1 MVHVFERQIGGRML
15 RIESGKLALQAGG
28 SVTVKYGDT
37 VLLVTATAAP
47 VTREG
52 IDFLPFTVDYEERLY
67 AAGKI
72 PGSFFRREGRPT
84 TEAILA
90 MRQVDRPL
98 RPLFPKHLRNEIQ
111 VVITSL
117 SADQENIPDI
127 LGIIGASA
135 AVSISEIP
143 FDGPVSGC
151 RIGYVNGELVVNPTF
166 QQLEDSA
173 LDLVIAGT
181 KDAVMMVEAGAS
193 EVSEALLLQALKLG
207 QIVNAEVV
215 ELQEDMVRQLGK
227 AKFKVPEKEH
237 ASKAVIDAVVSM
249 VNGRLESVMLD
260 ADDKADREGGIAR
273 LKADVV
279 ARLGQ
284 HDAKEVG
291 NAYEDLVKDVV
302 RSAIVHKG
310 IRPDGRKM
318 KEIRAISCEVGLL
331 PRTHGSGLF
340 TRGQTQVLSI
350 TTLGSMSQ
358 QQRLDTIGV
367 ADTKRY
373 MHHYNFPPYSTGEV
387 KRVGNPGRREIGH
400 GALAE
405 RALEPVLPSE
415 EEFPYVIRVVSEV
428 LGSNGSSSM
437 GSVCGSTL
445 SLMDAGVPIKKPV
458 AGVAMGLVKLESGEF
473 AVLTDIQG
481 MEDYLG
487 DMDFKVAGTA
497 DGVTALQ
504 MDIKVKGITFEVM
517 EHALDQA
524 KEGRMHILGKMNATI
539 SQARSELSKYAPR
552 ITRIMI
558 PTEKIGAVIGPG
570 GKTIRA
576 IAEETKATIDIEDDG
591 TVLVSSVSEEGS
603 RRAIQIIEG
612 LTKDVEVGTMYTGRV
627 TRIMT
632 FGAFVEIMPGK
643 EGLVHIS
650 ELAAE
655 RVGKVEDVV
664 NVGDEITVMVQELD
678 RMGRINLSRRAVLEG
693 LGGTGARVHDTQV
706 SGNGGGEQSRPESRG
721 PRPGGP
727 PRSGGGRP
735 PPRGGGYR

>member
-1 MVHVFERQIGGRML
+1 MVHVFEREIGGRVL

-28 SVTVKYGDT
+28 SVTVTYGDT

-47 VTREG
+47 VAREG

-135 AVSISEIP
+135 AVSISAVP

-215 ELQEDMVRQLGK
+215 ELQEDMVRQLGEP
-227 AKFKVPEKEH
+227 KFKVPEKEH
-237 ASKAVIDAVVSM
+237 ATQAVTDAVVSL
-249 VNGRLESVMLD
+249 VNGRLESMMLD
-260 ADDKADREGGIAR
+260 ADDKADREAGIAR
-273 LKADVV
+273 LKTDVV
-279 ARLGQ
+279 SRLGQ
-284 HDAKEVG
+284 HDSREVG
-291 NAYEDLVKDVV
+291 NAYEDLVQDVV
-302 RSAIVHKG
+302 RDAIVHKG
-310 IRPDGRKM
+310 IRPDGREV
-318 KEIRAISCEVGLL
+318 KEIRAITCEVGLL

-340 TRGQTQVLSI
+340 TRGQTQVLSV

-367 ADTKRY
+367 EETKRY

-437 GSVCGSTL
+437 GSICGSTL

-458 AGVAMGLVKLESGEF
+458 AGVAMGLVKLDNGEF

-481 MEDYLG
+481 MEDHLG

-517 EHALDQA
+517 ERALDQA
-524 KEGRMHILGKMNATI
+524 KEGRMHILDKMIATI
-539 SQARSELSKYAPR
+539 AQARPNLSKYAPR

-591 TVLVSSVSEEGS
+591 TVLVSSVSEDGS

-612 LTKDVEVGTMYTGRV
+612 LTKDVEVGIMYTGRV
-627 TRIMT
+627 TRTMT

-664 NVGDEITVMVQELD
+664 NIGDEITVMVTELD

-693 LGGTGARVHDTQV
+693 LGGTGARVRDTQV
-706 SGNGGGEQSRPESRG
+706 SGNGSGEQSRPESRPDSRG
-721 PRPGGP
+721 PRP
-727 PRSGGGRP
+727 GGGRP

>member
-15 RIESGKLALQAGG
+15 RIEQGKLAEQANAA
-28 SVTVKYGDT
+28 VTIQYGDT
-37 VLLVTATAAP
+37 VLLVAVTSAP
-47 VTREG
+47 QPREG

-84 TEAILA
+84 TEATLA

-98 RPLFPKHLRNEIQ
+98 RPMFPKNLRNEVQ
-111 VVITSL
+111 VVITAL

-135 AVSISEIP
+135 ALSISDIP
-143 FDGPVSGC
+143 FDGPVGGC
-151 RIGYVNGELVVNPTF
+151 RIGYINDELVVNPTF
-166 QQLEDSA
+166 QQLEDST
-173 LDLVIAGT
+173 LDLVVAGT
-181 KDAVMMVEAGAS
+181 RDAVVMVESGAK

-207 QIVNAEVV
+207 QIVNG
-215 ELQEDMVRQLGK
+215 ELADLQDEMVRQVGK
-227 AKFKVPEKEH
+227 AKFRLPSEDHSNPPLENAIVT
-237 ASKAVIDAVVSM
+237 AI
-249 VNGRLESVMLD
+249 NGRLESVLLD
-260 ADDKADREGGIAR
+260 ASNKGDREAGLAR
-273 LKADVV
+273 LKADIVGRLSSQGKLGEV
-279 ARLGQ
+279 AEIF
-284 HDAKEVG
+284 DAYLK
-291 NAYEDLVKDVV
+291 KVV
-302 RSAIVHKG
+302 RETIVHRG
-310 IRPDGRKM
+310 IRPDGRTT
-318 KEIRAISCEVGLL
+318 KEIRPITCEVGLL

-367 ADTKRY
+367 ADTRRY
-373 MHHYNFPPYSTGEV
+373 MHHYNFPGYSTGEV
-387 KRVGNPGRREIGH
+387 RRVGNPGRREIGH

-405 RALEPVLPSE
+405 RALEPVIPSE
-415 EEFPYVIRVVSEV
+415 EEFPYTIRVVSEV
-428 LGSNGSSSM
+428 LSSNGSTSM

-458 AGVAMGLVKLESGEF
+458 AGAAMGLVKLESGEF

-481 MEDYLG
+481 MEDALG

-517 EHALDQA
+517 QQALEQDKDA
-524 KEGRMHILGKMNATI
+524 RLFILSKMTSTI
-539 SQARSELSKYAPR
+539 AQARPQLSKYAPR

-558 PTEKIGAVIGPG
+558 SPEKIGAVIGPG

-576 IAEETKATIDIEDDG
+576 IADETKATIDIEDDG
-591 TVLVSSVSEEGS
+591 TVLVSSVSEEGA

-612 LTKDVEVGTMYTGRV
+612 LTKEVEVGTIYTGRV

-632 FGAFVEIMPGK
+632 FGAFVEIMPSK

-650 ELAAE
+650 ELAA
-655 RVGKVEDVV
+655 
-664 NVGDEITVMVQELD
+664 
-678 RMGRINLSRRAVLEG
+678 
-693 LGGTGARVHDTQV
+693 
-706 SGNGGGEQSRPESRG
+706 
-721 PRPGGP
+721 
-727 PRSGGGRP
+727 
-735 PPRGGGYR
+735 